1 MSTEIK
7 NAVEALA
14 KSVEDFRAVDR
25 DYKSR
30 AEAEIREAREK
41 ASAAIDAAEA
51 AKKAAEEATK
61 KAARATV
68 GGSAGDANVDKAEH
82 KKAFGAFLRKGIE
95 TGLADL
101 ERKAVNVTTAGD
113 GGYALPEQIESVI
126 AQRLLDISPVRAVAN
141 VVSVSTSD
149 YKQLVDTRG
158 MASGWV
164 GEAAARTA
172 TNTPSF
178 YEAAAYM
185 GEIYANPQATQQS
198 LDDLM
203 FNVEAWIA
211 SSIADEFAYQEGGA
225 FVSGNGTSKPRGF
238 LNYSTA
244 ATADSGRAWGTLEH
258 VATGVSADFAA
269 SNKGDKLVE
278 LVYKLKAGHRNNAV
292 WMTNKAILAEIRA
305 FKESTTNAY
314 LWQPGLAAGQPST
327 LLGYRVIEAE
337 DMPAKAANSLSI
349 AFGDFRAGY
358 TVVDRLGIRSLRD
371 PYSNKPYVGFYVTKR
386 VGGMV
391 VNSEAIKVLKFGTT

>member
-7 NAVEALA
+7 GAVEALA
-14 KSVEDFRAVDR
+14 KSVEDFRATDR

-30 AEAEIREAREK
+30 TEAEIREAREK

-51 AKKAAEEATK
+51 AKKAAEDAIK
-61 KAARATV
+61 RAARSTV
-68 GGSAGDANVDKAEH
+68 GASGEIDPDKAEH
-82 KKAFGAFLRKGIE
+82 KKAFNSFLRKGIE

-126 AQRLLDISPVRAVAN
+126 AQRLLEISPVRSVAN

-164 GEAAARTA
+164 GEAGARTA
-172 TNTPSF
+172 TNTPTF
-178 YEAAAYM
+178 YEAAALM

-203 FNVEAWIA
+203 FNVEAWVA
-211 SSIADEFAYQEGGA
+211 ASIADEFAFREGAA
-225 FVSGNGTSKPRGF
+225 FVSGDGTNKPKGF
-238 LNYSTA
+238 LNYTTA
-244 ATADSGRAWGTLEH
+244 ATADSSRAWGTLEH

-278 LVYKLKAGHRNNAV
+278 LVYKLKAGHRANAV

-327 LLGYRVIEAE
+327 LLGYNVVEAE

-358 TVVDRLGIRSLRD
+358 TVVDRVGIRSLRD

-391 VNSEAIKVLKFGTT
+391 VNSEAIKVLKFSAT

>member
-7 NAVEALA
+7 GAVEALA
-14 KSVEDFRAVDR
+14 KSVEDFRATDR

-30 AEAEIREAREK
+30 TEAEIREAREK

-51 AKKAAEEATK
+51 AKKAAEDAIK
-61 KAARATV
+61 RAARSTV
-68 GGSAGDANVDKAEH
+68 GASGEIDPDKAEH
-82 KKAFGAFLRKGIE
+82 KKAFNSFLRKGIE

-113 GGYALPEQIESVI
+113 GGFALPEQIESVI
-126 AQRLLDISPVRAVAN
+126 AQRLLDISPVRSVAN

-164 GEAAARTA
+164 GEAGARTA
-172 TNTPSF
+172 TNTPTF
-178 YEAAAYM
+178 YEAAALM

-203 FNVEAWIA
+203 FNVETWIA
-211 SSIADEFAYQEGGA
+211 ASIADEFAFREGAA
-225 FVSGNGTSKPRGF
+225 FVSGDGTNKPKGF
-238 LNYSTA
+238 LNYTTA
-244 ATADSGRAWGTLEH
+244 ATADSSRAWGTLEH

-278 LVYKLKAGHRNNAV
+278 LVYKLKAGHRANAV

-327 LLGYRVIEAE
+327 LLGYNVVEAE

-358 TVVDRLGIRSLRD
+358 TVVDRVGIRSLRD

-391 VNSEAIKVLKFGTT
+391 VNSEAIKVLKFSTT

>member
-1 MSTEIK
+1 MTAEIK
-7 NAVEALA
+7 SAVDALA
-14 KSVEDFRAVDR
+14 QSVADFRAVDR

-30 AEAEIREAREK
+30 ADAERADALAK
-41 ASAAIDAAEA
+41 ANAAIEAAEA
-51 AKKAAEEATK
+51 AKKAAEEVAK
-61 KAARATV
+61 KAARYAV
-68 GGSAGDANVDKAEH
+68 GGSAGDVNPEKAEH
-82 KKAFGAFLRKGIE
+82 KKAFNAFVRKGIE
-95 TGLADL
+95 TGLADI

-126 AQRLLDISPVRAVAN
+126 AQRLIDISPVRSVAN

-158 MASGWV
+158 TASGWV
-164 GEAAARTA
+164 GEAGARTA
-172 TNTPSF
+172 TNTATF
-178 YEAAAYM
+178 YEAAAFM

-211 SSIADEFAYQEGGA
+211 SSIADEFAYREGAA
-225 FVSGNGTSKPRGF
+225 FVSGDGTNKPKGF
-238 LNYSTA
+238 LNYTTA
-244 ATADSGRAWGTLEH
+244 ATADASRSWGTLEH

-269 SNKGDKLVE
+269 SNKGDKLLD
-278 LVYKLKAGHRNNAV
+278 LVYKLKAGHRANAV

-327 LLGYRVIEAE
+327 LAGYPVVEAE

-358 TVVDRLGIRSLRD
+358 TVVDRVGIRSLRD

-391 VNSEAIKVLKFGTT
+391 VNSEAIKVLKFSVT

>member
-7 NAVEALA
+7 GAVEALA
-14 KSVEDFRAVDR
+14 KSVEDFRATDR

-30 AEAEIREAREK
+30 TEAEIREAREK

-51 AKKAAEEATK
+51 AKKAAEDAIK
-61 KAARATV
+61 RAARSTV
-68 GGSAGDANVDKAEH
+68 GASGEIDPDKAEH
-82 KKAFGAFLRKGIE
+82 KKAFNSFLRKGIE

-126 AQRLLDISPVRAVAN
+126 AQRLLEISPVRSVAN

-164 GEAAARTA
+164 GEAGARTA
-172 TNTPSF
+172 TNTPTF
-178 YEAAAYM
+178 YEAAALM

-203 FNVEAWIA
+203 FNVEAWVA
-211 SSIADEFAYQEGGA
+211 ASIADEFAFREGAA
-225 FVSGNGTSKPRGF
+225 FVSGDGTNKPKGF
-238 LNYSTA
+238 LNYATA
-244 ATADSGRAWGTLEH
+244 ATADSSRAWGTLEH

-269 SNKGDKLVE
+269 SNKGDKLVD
-278 LVYKLKAGHRNNAV
+278 LVYKLKAGHRANAV

-327 LLGYRVIEAE
+327 LLGYNVVEAE

-358 TVVDRLGIRSLRD
+358 TVVDRVGIRSLRD

-391 VNSEAIKVLKFGTT
+391 VNSEAIKVLKFSVT

>member
-7 NAVEALA
+7 GAVEALA
-14 KSVEDFRAVDR
+14 KSVEDFRATDR

-30 AEAEIREAREK
+30 TEAEIREAREK

-51 AKKAAEEATK
+51 AKKAAEDAIK
-61 KAARATV
+61 RAARSTV
-68 GGSAGDANVDKAEH
+68 GASGEIDPDKAEH
-82 KKAFGAFLRKGIE
+82 KKAFNSFLRKGIE

-101 ERKAVNVTTAGD
+101 ERKAVNVTTPGD
-113 GGYALPEQIESVI
+113 GGFALPEQIESVI
-126 AQRLLDISPVRAVAN
+126 AQRLLEISPVRSVAN

-164 GEAAARTA
+164 GEAGARTA
-172 TNTPSF
+172 TNTPTF
-178 YEAAAYM
+178 YEAAALM

-203 FNVEAWIA
+203 FNVEAWVA
-211 SSIADEFAYQEGGA
+211 ASIADEFAFREGAA
-225 FVSGNGTSKPRGF
+225 FVSGDGTNKPKGF
-238 LNYSTA
+238 LNYATA
-244 ATADSGRAWGTLEH
+244 ATADSSRLWGTLEH

-278 LVYKLKAGHRNNAV
+278 LVYKLKAGHRANAV

-327 LLGYRVIEAE
+327 LLGYNVVEAE

-358 TVVDRLGIRSLRD
+358 TVVDRVGIRSLRD

-391 VNSEAIKVLKFGTT
+391 VNSEAIKVLKFSVT

>member
-1 MSTEIK
+1 MSDQIK
-7 NAVEALA
+7 VAVESLA
-14 KSVEDFRAVDR
+14 KSWADFQSADR
-25 DYKSR
+25 DSKSR
-30 AEAEIREAREK
+30 SEAERKEILEK
-41 ASAAIDAAEA
+41 ANAAVAAAEA
-51 AKKAAEEATK
+51 AKAAAEDAAK
-61 KAARATV
+61 KAARGAV
-68 GGSAGDANVDKAEH
+68 GGTAGDRDADKAEH
-82 KKAFGAFLRKGIE
+82 KKAFGAFMRKGIE

-126 AQRLLDISPVRAVAN
+126 AQRLLDISPVRSVAN
-141 VVSVSTSD
+141 VVTVSTSD

-164 GEAAARTA
+164 GEAAARTS
-172 TNTPSF
+172 TNTPTF
-178 YEAAAYM
+178 YEAAALM

-203 FNVEAWIA
+203 FDVEGWIA
-211 SSIADEFAYQEGGA
+211 SSIADEFAYREGAA
-225 FVSGNGTSKPRGF
+225 FVSGDGTNKPKGI
-238 LNYSTA
+238 LNYATA
-244 ATADSGRAWGTLEH
+244 ATADASRAWGTLEH

-269 SNKGDKLVE
+269 SNKGDKLLE
-278 LVYKLKAGHRNNAV
+278 LVYKLKAGHRRNAV

-327 LLGYRVIEAE
+327 LAGYAVVEAE

-391 VNSEAIKVLKFGTT
+391 VNSEAIKVLKFSTT

>member
-7 NAVEALA
+7 GAVEALA
-14 KSVEDFRAVDR
+14 KSVEDFRATDR

-30 AEAEIREAREK
+30 TEAEIREAREK

-51 AKKAAEEATK
+51 AKKAAEDAIK
-61 KAARATV
+61 RAARSTV
-68 GGSAGDANVDKAEH
+68 GASGEIDPDKAEH
-82 KKAFGAFLRKGIE
+82 KKAFNSFLRKGIE

-126 AQRLLDISPVRAVAN
+126 AQRLLDISPVRSVAN

-164 GEAAARTA
+164 GEAGARTA
-172 TNTPSF
+172 TNTPTF
-178 YEAAAYM
+178 YEAAALM

-203 FNVEAWIA
+203 FNVEAWVA
-211 SSIADEFAYQEGGA
+211 ASIADEFAFREGAA
-225 FVSGNGTSKPRGF
+225 FVSGDGTNKPKGF
-238 LNYSTA
+238 LNYATA
-244 ATADSGRAWGTLEH
+244 ATADSSRAWGTLEH

-269 SNKGDKLVE
+269 SNKGDKLVD
-278 LVYKLKAGHRNNAV
+278 LVYKLKAGHRANAV

-327 LLGYRVIEAE
+327 LLGYNVVEAE

-358 TVVDRLGIRSLRD
+358 TVVDRVGIRSLRD

-391 VNSEAIKVLKFGTT
+391 VNSEAIKVLKFSVT

>member
-7 NAVEALA
+7 GAVEALA
-14 KSVEDFRAVDR
+14 KSVEDFRATDR

-30 AEAEIREAREK
+30 TEAEIREAREK

-51 AKKAAEEATK
+51 AKKAAEDAIK
-61 KAARATV
+61 RAARSTV
-68 GGSAGDANVDKAEH
+68 GASGEIDPDKAEH
-82 KKAFGAFLRKGIE
+82 KKAFNSFLRKGIE

-113 GGYALPEQIESVI
+113 GGFALPEQIESVI
-126 AQRLLDISPVRAVAN
+126 AQRLLDISPVRSVAN

-164 GEAAARTA
+164 GEAGARTA
-172 TNTPSF
+172 TNTPTF
-178 YEAAAYM
+178 YEAAALM

-203 FNVEAWIA
+203 FNVETWIA
-211 SSIADEFAYQEGGA
+211 ASIADEFAFREGAA
-225 FVSGNGTSKPRGF
+225 FVSGDGTNKPKGF
-238 LNYSTA
+238 LNYATA
-244 ATADSGRAWGTLEH
+244 ATADSSRAWGTLEH

-278 LVYKLKAGHRNNAV
+278 LVYKLKAGHRANAV

-327 LLGYRVIEAE
+327 LLGYNVVEAE

-358 TVVDRLGIRSLRD
+358 TVVDRVGIRSLRD

-391 VNSEAIKVLKFGTT
+391 VNSEAIKVLKFSTT